1 MTTDVD
7 LPHCALQRFSVDP
20 EARYH
25 IDVVAHLTRLPR
37 HLILVCYKNGL
48 VAAEA
53 DPDYGGY
60 YFDQDAI
67 RILQRVEYLHQQCG
81 INMAGLRTIFG
92 LMDEV
97 ERLRATLAARD

>member
-1 MTTDVD
+1 MTTTVE
-7 LPHCALQRFSVDP
+7 LPLHALQRFSTDP
-20 EARYH
+20 GALYP

-48 VAAEA
+48 VDAAV

-67 RILQRVEYLHQQCG
+67 RILQRIEYLHQQCG
-81 INMAGLRTIFG
+81 INLAGMRIILG

-97 ERLRATLAARD
+97 ERLRAELNARD